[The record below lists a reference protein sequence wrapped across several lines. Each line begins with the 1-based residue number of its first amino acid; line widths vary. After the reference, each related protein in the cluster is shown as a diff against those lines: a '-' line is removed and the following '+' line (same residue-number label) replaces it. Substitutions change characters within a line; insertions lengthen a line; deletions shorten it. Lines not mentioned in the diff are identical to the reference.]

1 MASRIAGVNESSSNE
16 RTMSRTPFRDFL
28 ALSTR
33 ARCRARA
40 GANRVGLLDLPD
52 VGCLKT
58 LWTASYFELDP
69 VTFSKAFETLGLDGA
84 VVDEYVLSALLCDEP
99 ITLCI
104 VEPLHL
110 SLSHTSDL
118 SLGGLQAPV
127 LPPSWR
133 GCLPGLAGKQK
144 NPPTQPP
151 AAGGR
156 STPHRD
162 QAHGRRG

>member
-1 MASRIAGVNESSSNE
+1 MLAIASRIAGVNERSSNKQSINE
-16 RTMSRTPFRDFL
+16 TPFRVFC

-58 LWTASYFELDP
+58 LRTASHFELDP
-69 VTFSKAFETLGLDGA
+69 VTFSEALEALGLDGA
-84 VVDEYVLSALLCDEP
+84 VVDENLLAALLCDEP
-99 ITLCI
+99 VTLRI

-144 NPPTQPP
+144 
-151 AAGGR
+151 
-156 STPHRD
+156 
-162 QAHGRRG
+162 RRANWLARRVSRYLTIVT